1 MNKLSEGMEAKF
13 EHDLSSVGFDRLDRD
28 TQRCGHLFVA
38 LTLTQ
43 KSNDFDLARGWAAL
57 RQLTSLR
64 LASRLEKPFQHN
76 LGYLRGKETF
86 TLRYAFHGFHQAS
99 RKIGFQD
106 VPRDLFV
113 EAFVDFE
120 RELASLVVR

>member
-1 MNKLSEGMEAKF
+1 MEAKF
-13 EHDLSSVGFDRLDRD
+13 EHDLSSVGLNCPDCDSQRLSNF
-28 TQRCGHLFVA
+28 LVSSS
-38 LTLTQ
+38 LSQ

-106 VPRDLFV
+106 VPRDSCFQ
-113 EAFVDFE
+113 
-120 RELASLVVR
+120 